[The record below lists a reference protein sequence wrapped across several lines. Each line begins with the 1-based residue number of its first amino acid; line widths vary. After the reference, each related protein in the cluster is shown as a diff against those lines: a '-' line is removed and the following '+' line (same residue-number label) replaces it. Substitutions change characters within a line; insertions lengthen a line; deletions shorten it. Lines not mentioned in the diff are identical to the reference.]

1 MNAGS
6 HPPWL
11 IHMEVLSFSSWWLS
25 FHFGVRSCYF
35 CCWISWPISFCL
47 PLTFPI
53 RLLGLAQHLAFYR
66 SSWYQTWILRLAKQA
81 TFTNACLLDKRIKK
95 KKKQKQRNQQ
105 KTKTFLKGRNK
116 SNKLYYYFDLTPKQW
131 KLKKN
136 NQDCIDNKQRSQAK
150 QPPKEPD
157 TFWWG

>member
-1 MNAGS
+1 
-6 HPPWL
+6 
-11 IHMEVLSFSSWWLS
+11 MEVLSFSSWWLS

-53 RLLGLAQHLAFYR
+53 RLLGLPQHLAFYR
-66 SSWYQTWILRLAKQA
+66 SSWYQTWVLRCAKQA

-95 KKKQKQRNQQ
+95 NKNKNKEISKKQKLF
-105 KTKTFLKGRNK
+105 FLKKIIEGRNK
-116 SNKLYYYFDLTPKQW
+116 SNKLHYYFDLTPKQW

-136 NQDCIDNKQRSQAK
+136 NQDCIDNKEAK
-150 QPPKEPD
+150 PNNHLKPD